1 VVQRAREHTA
11 ADFAPLKEDLGS
23 SRPRFGTRS
32 LCPDVDDGE
41 GLICGFRLSPLGAG
55 GAELLDLPP
64 DGGVP
69 LWLHFNVSDSR
80 AHRWLRA
87 QSALP
92 AAAREVLLDPAPRI
106 HARKLERGFTAV
118 LGDLNHDFDA
128 DPDGFG
134 ELRIY
139 LDRERV
145 ITTRRHPLKSVDRLR
160 RALTGSGQLGD
171 GSTLVWFQNLIETL
185 GETFAGVLETLAERV
200 DEAEDRIL
208 AGSYQKPGRALGAMR
223 RLLARLRRHLNAN
236 RVALSTVPERELGW
250 GDAEHR
256 RGLREAIARLDAVG
270 QDLELIQERARL
282 LEEEIGRR
290 LSEATNRNLFV
301 LSVVTTA
308 LLPITLLT
316 GVFGMNVG
324 GLPWLDSPSGF
335 GHVLTMMVTLISVAL
350 VFLYRAHVF
359 RR

>member
-1 VVQRAREHTA
+1 MVQRASEPA
-11 ADFAPLKEDLGS
+11 IDFGS
-23 SRPRFGTRS
+23 ASDDVSASGPRVSTRS
-32 LCPDVDDGE
+32 LCPDVDE
-41 GLICGFRLSPLGAG
+41 RAGLICGFRLSPLAAG
-55 GAELLDLPP
+55 GSELLNERASDA
-64 DGGVP
+64 P

-80 AHRWLRA
+80 AHRWLRS
-87 QSALP
+87 QSAIP
-92 AAAREVLLDPAPRI
+92 AAAREVLLDQQPRI
-106 HARKLERGFTAV
+106 HARKLEHGFTAV

-139 LDRERV
+139 VDRQRV
-145 ITTRRHPLKSVDRLR
+145 ITSRRHPLKSIDRLR
-160 RALTGSGQLGD
+160 RALHESDALED
-171 GSTLVWFQNLIETL
+171 GSTLAWFQHLIETL
-185 GETFAGVLETLAERV
+185 AETFAGVIEALAEQA

-208 AGSYQKPGRALGAMR
+208 AGSYQAPGRKLGAMR
-223 RLLARLRRHLNAN
+223 RLLARLRRHLAAN
-236 RVALSTVPERELGW
+236 RIALGALPERELAW
-250 GDAEHR
+250 GDAER
-256 RGLREAIARLDAVG
+256 KRCLREAISHLDAVG

-316 GVFGMNVG
+316 GIFGMNVG
-324 GLPWLDSPSGF
+324 GLPWLDSPRGF
-335 GHVLTMMVTLISVAL
+335 SHVLVMMSLLVSVAL
-350 VFLYRAHVF
+350 VFLYRAQVF